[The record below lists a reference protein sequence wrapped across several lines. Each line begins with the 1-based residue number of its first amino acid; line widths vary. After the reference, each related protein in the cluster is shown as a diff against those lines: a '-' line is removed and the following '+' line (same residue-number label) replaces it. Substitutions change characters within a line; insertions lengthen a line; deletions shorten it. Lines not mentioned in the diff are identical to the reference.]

1 MERQSVSLKIVAQPL
16 VFPVLMALLLCLG
29 CRDKA
34 PQDVGPILS
43 LSTYSGDMYTVSR
56 KDEKVILIVFWATW
70 CQPCLMEIPT
80 LIELQRK
87 YGSRGFQVVAVNVDD
102 HEGSKARAIMERFG
116 VNYPVV
122 VGNEGTITR
131 FGGLNGIPTSILIGR
146 DGNIKDKIEG
156 LAPPEILE
164 SKIVAE
170 L

>member
-1 MERQSVSLKIVAQPL
+1 VRLKTVVQSRLL
-16 VFPVLMALLLCLG
+16 NFTVLIAFLFCLG

-34 PQDVGPILS
+34 PRDGEPILS

-56 KDEKVILIVFWATW
+56 KDDKVTLIVFWATW

-80 LIELQRK
+80 LIELQGK
-87 YGSRGFQVVAVNVDD
+87 YGSRGFRVVAVNIDD
-102 HEGSKARAIMERFG
+102 PEGNKARAILEKFG

-122 VGNEGTITR
+122 MGNERTIDR
-131 FGGLNGIPTSILIGR
+131 FGGLSGIPTSILIGR
-146 DGNIKDKIEG
+146 DGMIKDKIEG

-164 SKIVAE
+164 GKIVAQ